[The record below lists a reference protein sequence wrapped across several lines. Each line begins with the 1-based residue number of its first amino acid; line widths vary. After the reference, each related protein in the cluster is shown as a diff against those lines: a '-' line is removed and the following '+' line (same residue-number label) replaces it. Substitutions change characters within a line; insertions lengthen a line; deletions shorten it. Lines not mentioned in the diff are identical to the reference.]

1 MSLRLV
7 HPLDNPCLCGHA
19 MWLHTDHC
27 IARTQS
33 ARIGAT
39 RRDDGGA
46 CRCGKSLQELTK

>member
-7 HPLDNPCLCGHA
+7 HPLDNPCSCGHA